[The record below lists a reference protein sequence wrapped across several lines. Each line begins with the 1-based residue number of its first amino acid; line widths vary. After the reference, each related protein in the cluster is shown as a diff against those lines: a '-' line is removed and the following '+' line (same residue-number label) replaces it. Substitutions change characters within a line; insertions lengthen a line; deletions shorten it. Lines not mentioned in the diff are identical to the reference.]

1 MSFGNFLRKLSFE
14 ADRSTHVPGTTES
27 TEHTGMSSIFAAPGK
42 LFDSVNAKTGHLV
55 SDLNQKLDLSGKLD
69 TLKQVSVNK
78 FEHVVHGSS
87 TMKETRPD
95 ECTTGVPPRAPL
107 SNPFNTDDPA
117 SNSPGASMET
127 EKSNPSLRRQSTH
140 TSANRPPR
148 PPPPTAAALSR
159 AMSLDETN
167 LSKHIP
173 KEQKASKRTI
183 LSPKLEPSSE
193 LDEER
198 SMQHAQDMEDGR
210 GFISPD
216 PKRHSDKLSDDDGD
230 SSASEYGAHGDQP
243 VYMPEPVTDVR
254 PSTVEQEQMR
264 DAGLTSAELSDDSG
278 LAQLNAF
285 MDLCVSA
292 LLRGRWNEV
301 QQRDSELQS
310 LLQTSSGRMAF
321 VNQMEEE
328 SVRTDGLVA
337 SNGLPVLL
345 EKISYLLNECQDAE
359 DFAPARKLLTSSL
372 LYYVEG

>member
-14 ADRSTHVPGTTES
+14 SDKTTHVPGTTEPA
-27 TEHTGMSSIFAAPGK
+27 EHTGMSSIFAAPGK

-78 FEHVVHGSS
+78 FEHVVHGSP
-87 TMKETRPD
+87 TMKATKPD
-95 ECTTGVPPRAPL
+95 ECTTGAPPRAPL
-107 SNPFNTDDPA
+107 SNPFNTGDPA
-117 SNSPGASMET
+117 SNLTDTSMET

-173 KEQKASKRTI
+173 KEQKAGKRTI

-198 SMQHAQDMEDGR
+198 SIQQVRDKEDGK

-216 PKRHSDKLSDDDGD
+216 HKRHSDKLSDDDGD

-243 VYMPEPVTDVR
+243 VYMPEPVTAVR
-254 PSTVEQEQMR
+254 PSTEEQEQ
-264 DAGLTSAELSDDSG
+264 
-278 LAQLNAF
+278 
-285 MDLCVSA
+285 V
-292 LLRGRWNEV
+292 
-301 QQRDSELQS
+301 
-310 LLQTSSGRMAF
+310 
-321 VNQMEEE
+321 
-328 SVRTDGLVA
+328 
-337 SNGLPVLL
+337 
-345 EKISYLLNECQDAE
+345 QDAW
-359 DFAPARKLLTSSL
+359 THIW
-372 LYYVEG
+372 